1 MKGEDQEGRISNVDM
16 VKVIEGENDE
26 QVRIWEYCN
35 VGNSG

>member
-26 QVRIWEYCN
+26 QVRIGAYCN
-35 VGNSG
+35 EGNSG